1 MILSQPFDYNC
12 LNKPFLESE
21 SGSVRSATFWLPGSG
36 SYQPKTARK
45 HFLLSKSKFEM
56 LREKKIFLFEIG
68 QSSIRIKL
76 SKNVEN

>member
-21 SGSVRSATFWLPGSG
+21 SGSVRCATFWLPGSG

-45 HFLLSKSKFEM
+45 HFLLSKSKT
-56 LREKKIFLFEIG
+56 
-68 QSSIRIKL
+68 
-76 SKNVEN
+76 